1 MTRRVAVMLLLA
13 GLAGLS
19 GCTQAKKTP
28 IVAYAAAPAS
38 PAYSSAP
45 DAAAKLDYP
54 VESVG
59 TSSGQPSGQEGFQ
72 LASAVDSSLPVNSRM
87 IIYKATL
94 QMSVVDIEA
103 ALTSAQKLCTEAGGY
118 MDALTS
124 HSITLRVPARNF
136 DRVLDDVRKLGQMLS
151 REIRAQDVTEEYV
164 DLRLRLKNAEAT
176 RDRLLAILEKAKT
189 VKETLEVERELS
201 RVREEIE
208 RIKGRL
214 AFLERETAF
223 STIHITFSLPA
234 PTQVIRNRPP
244 TPFAWLDALGVERVL
259 QLDR

>member
-1 MTRRVAVMLLLA
+1 
-13 GLAGLS
+13 
-19 GCTQAKKTP
+19 
-28 IVAYAAAPAS
+28 
-38 PAYSSAP
+38 
-45 DAAAKLDYP
+45 
-54 VESVG
+54 
-59 TSSGQPSGQEGFQ
+59 
-72 LASAVDSSLPVNSRM
+72 M